1 MCLANAAKH
10 QKNILFQKRIN
21 YFQLVYDTYGI
32 DSVRFQKSNLY
43 YTSNIEEYEVLF
55 VTVKNRLTALQTT
68 YTKAVHLEDSIA
80 KTNMKD
86 NLIMGDTKL
95 LKKKSPKSMLQELP
109 KEHQLKGQKN
119 TPKK

>member
-43 YTSNIEEYEVLF
+43 YTSNIEAYEALF
-55 VTVKNRLTALQTT
+55 VTVKNRLTALQTMVT
-68 YTKAVHLEDSIA
+68 EAVHLEDSIA
-80 KTNMKD
+80 KANMKD

-95 LKKKSPKSMLQELP
+95 LKKKSQQIMQQELP
-109 KEHQLKGQKN
+109 KESPLKKTKN
-119 TPKK
+119 SPKK